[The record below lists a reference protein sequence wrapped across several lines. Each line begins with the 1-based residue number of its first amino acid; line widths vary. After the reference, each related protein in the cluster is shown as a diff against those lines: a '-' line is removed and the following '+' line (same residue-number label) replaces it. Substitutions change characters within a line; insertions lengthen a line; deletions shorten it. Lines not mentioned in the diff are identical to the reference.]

1 MGGMTD
7 VGRRRMA
14 GMTISMIISM
24 MRRRMMM
31 ETKMIM
37 TVSG

>member
-1 MGGMTD
+1 
-7 VGRRRMA
+7 MA